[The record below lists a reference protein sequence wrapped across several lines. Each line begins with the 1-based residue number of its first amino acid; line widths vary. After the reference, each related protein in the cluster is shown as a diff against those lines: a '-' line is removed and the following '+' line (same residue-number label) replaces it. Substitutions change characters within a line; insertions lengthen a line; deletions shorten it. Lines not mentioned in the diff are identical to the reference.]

1 MTYSKTI
8 KRLKV
13 VADDHEQFPAGVR
26 ITTKSLARA
35 EHVAAKIGLEDGTDE
50 HRLLVGL
57 LAYAAEH
64 PKIAARFPEI
74 AANAV
79 KVQVNLSLVLK
90 ALARS
95 K

>member
-13 VADDHEQFPAGVR
+13 VADDQAQFPNGFKIVP
-26 ITTKSLARA
+26 KSLARA

-50 HRLLVGL
+50 HKLLVGL
-57 LAYAAEH
+57 LAYAATH
-64 PKIAARFPEI
+64 PDTAARFPDI

-79 KVQVNLSLVLK
+79 KMKHNLSLVMK

>member
-13 VADDHEQFPAGVR
+13 TADDQAQFPAGVR
-26 ITTKSLARA
+26 ITNKSLARA
-35 EHVAAKIGLEDGTDE
+35 EHVAAKIGLEDDTDG

-64 PKIAARFPEI
+64 PKTAARFPDI

-79 KVQVNLSLVLK
+79 KMKHNLSLVMK